1 MASAPLSRPLGFA
14 EELMWRADPVS
25 PLNNCSHL
33 TLRGQVTPADLRQAL
48 DILQA
53 LHPLLQMK
61 VVTRFNKAHFV
72 AGAPEIP
79 LETLLGS
86 EADAKARVI
95 TEVERA
101 FDSERGPLARAVL
114 IDHGDER
121 FSLLLVLHH
130 AIFDGRSSLH
140 FIGACLQHAFAG
152 SSASDAKPL
161 IPDFGAF
168 MPADTRGWAGLRK
181 MSAAQKELGA
191 AAKAALMNFRLD
203 ETCPLQ
209 ARSKTITDFAF
220 DRAASQQILARVERE
235 KCTPHSFLAAVL
247 ARCLR
252 ETLGLERAPLMLA
265 SAVDISRKLDKRFAN
280 DLMIGT
286 SALTCTVDA
295 ACEQSIWQSARTLK
309 VDMQRLTREKQY
321 LYLTPISMKINAV
334 IARIISLGKGGPL
347 RLARLARKF
356 SGDAISHT
364 TLGNIGLA
372 THYGDVALE
381 EARMFPGFT
390 TMTPILSI
398 AYVFDDRIHW
408 NMSGFREQIGAER
421 LEQLKEHCRKTV
433 LALVAEAP
441 ESGTA

>member
-1 MASAPLSRPLGFA
+1 MDATPLSRPLGFA

-33 TLRGQVTPADLRQAL
+33 RLHGPVTPAALRRAL
-48 DILQA
+48 NVLQA
-53 LHPLLQMK
+53 AHPLLRMK
-61 VVTRFNKAHFV
+61 VTTRFNKAHFV
-72 AGAPEIP
+72 TGASEIP

-95 TEVERA
+95 AEVERA
-101 FDSERGPLARAVL
+101 FDSERGPLARAML
-114 IDHGDER
+114 FDHGDQH

-130 AIFDGRSSLH
+130 AIFDGRSSLQ
-140 FIGACLQHAFAG
+140 FIGACLQHAFAE
-152 SSASDAKPL
+152 APAPEAKPL

-168 MPADTRGWAGLRK
+168 MPAETRGWAGLRK
-181 MSAAQKELGA
+181 LSAAQQELGA
-191 AAKAALMNFRLD
+191 AAKTALMNFGLD
-203 ETCPLQ
+203 ETCPLET
-209 ARSKTITDFAF
+209 RRKTITDFAF
-220 DRAASQQILARVERE
+220 DQSTSQQILARVEQE

-309 VDMQRLTREKQY
+309 ADMQRLTREKQY
-321 LYLTPISMKINAV
+321 LYLTPISMKINAAL
-334 IARIISLGKGGPL
+334 ARLISLGKGGPL
-347 RLARLARKF
+347 RLARMARKF

-372 THYGDVALE
+372 TRYGDVSVDT
-381 EARMFPGFT
+381 ARMFPGFT

-398 AYVFDDRIHW
+398 AYIFDDRIHW

-421 LEQLKEHCRKTV
+421 LEQIKENCRSTV
-433 LALVAEAP
+433 LALVAAP